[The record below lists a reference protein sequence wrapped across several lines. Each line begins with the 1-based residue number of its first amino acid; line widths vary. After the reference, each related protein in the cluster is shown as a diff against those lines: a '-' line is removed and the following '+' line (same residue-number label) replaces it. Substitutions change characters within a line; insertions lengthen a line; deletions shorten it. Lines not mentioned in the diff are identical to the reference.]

1 MGEDAMRSFSDLV
14 MPVAD
19 YRDTT
24 QPACARPPRPRSIHG
39 KTIAL
44 LPNFRVISPAFLEA
58 LAQKLQQ
65 VSDVKRAFM
74 HSTPDWPFNHPEH
87 LGKIALEMDK
97 FAKECDLMV
106 SGVAD

>member
-1 MGEDAMRSFSDLV
+1 MGEDAMRSFSDIV

-19 YRDTT
+19 YQDVT
-24 QPACARPPRPRSIHG
+24 QSACARPPRPRSIRG
-39 KTIAL
+39 KTVAL
-44 LPNFRVISPAFLEA
+44 LPNFRVISPAFLES

-65 VSDVKRAFM
+65 ETDVSRAFL